1 MLLIRLHYSRKSS
14 QGNLSSTIRDIWK
27 NIFTLPPAIRSICYT
42 QFFAWIGWFPI
53 LFYTSVWVGEIYTR
67 EAIAGGRSPDDPD
80 LAADATRAGSRA
92 LFMNAIVNL
101 STSVFLPF
109 LVSSSG
115 IRTEPTPVST
125 YRTPSP
131 PASSSE
137 GLTVRASRL
146 MQKLDKIR
154 AIIKVPSRLRMQ
166 LPIAGFTLIRA
177 WILGQVVF
185 AATMFATWFAG
196 SVWSA
201 QAIIC
206 VNGFCWGVAQC
217 TSLSFCKRLTS

>member
-1 MLLIRLHYSRKSS
+1 
-14 QGNLSSTIRDIWK
+14 
-27 NIFTLPPAIRSICYT
+27 LPPAIRSICYA

-67 EAIAGGRSPDDPD
+67 EAIAGGRDANDPD
-80 LAADATRAGSRA
+80 LTADATRAGSKA
-92 LFMNAIVNL
+92 LFMNAVVNL

-115 IRTEPTPVST
+115 IRAEPTPVST
-125 YRTPSP
+125 HRSTVR
-131 PASSSE
+131 AESSSE
-137 GLTVRASRL
+137 GLTIRASRL

-166 LPIAGFTLIRA
+166 LPLPGFTLIKA
-177 WILGQVVF
+177 WILGQAVF
-185 AATMFATWFAG
+185 AATMFATWFAS

-217 TSLSFCKRLTS
+217 KCDSTMIGQS

>member
-1 MLLIRLHYSRKSS
+1 MPLTPFSRKSS
-14 QGNLSSTIRDIWK
+14 QGNFTATVRDIWK
-27 NIFTLPPAIRSICYT
+27 NIFTLPPAIRSICYA

-67 EAIAGGRSPDDPD
+67 EAIAGGRDPNDPD
-80 LAADATRAGSRA
+80 LTTDATRAGSKA
-92 LFMNAIVNL
+92 LFMNAVVNL

-115 IRTEPTPVST
+115 IRAEPTPVST
-125 YRTPSP
+125 RTRE
-131 PASSSE
+131 AEAE

-166 LPIAGFTLIRA
+166 LPLPGFTLIRA

-185 AATMFATWFAG
+185 AGTMFATWFAS

-217 TSLSFCKRLTS
+217 ESVEEAGDSN

>member
-1 MLLIRLHYSRKSS
+1 
-14 QGNLSSTIRDIWK
+14 
-27 NIFTLPPAIRSICYT
+27 
-42 QFFAWIGWFPI
+42 
-53 LFYTSVWVGEIYTR
+53 
-67 EAIAGGRSPDDPD
+67 
-80 LAADATRAGSRA
+80 
-92 LFMNAIVNL
+92 MNAIMNL
-101 STSVFLPF
+101 LTSIFLPF

-125 YRTPSP
+125 HRMSSP
-131 PASSSE
+131 QASRSE

-166 LPIAGFTLIRA
+166 LPIAGFTLIKA
-177 WILGQVVF
+177 WILGQIVF

-217 TSLSFCKRLTS
+217 MLIMIDHTTLKLNLLRQGLRFLW